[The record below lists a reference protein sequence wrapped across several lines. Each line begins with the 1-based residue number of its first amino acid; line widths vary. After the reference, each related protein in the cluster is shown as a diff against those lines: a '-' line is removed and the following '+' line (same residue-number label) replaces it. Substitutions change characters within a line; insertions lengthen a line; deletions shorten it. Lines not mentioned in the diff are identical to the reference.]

1 MKKKILMLLMT
12 AVMLFTVT
20 GTAFASTPIEVMPNV
35 SEGALP
41 DVPGSPQGEEDIQP
55 YTNNL
60 TGSLN
65 FNGRIARCSGVLI
78 EHGATLKLTM
88 TLKRG
93 SQTLKSWTAT
103 GTDYVGIGE
112 EYAVTSYA
120 TYTLVYEYWVNG
132 VKQPNVETT
141 NTPPY

>member
-1 MKKKILMLLMT
+1 MKKRIFTLLMA
-12 AVMLFTVT
+12 AVMLLSVT
-20 GTAFASTPIEVMPNV
+20 GTAFASAPIEAPPNV
-35 SEGALP
+35 SEETQS
-41 DVPGSPQGEEDIQP
+41 DVPGDTQGEEGIQP
-55 YTNNL
+55 YSNRL
-60 TGSLN
+60 TGGLT
-65 FNGRIARCSGVLI
+65 FDGRIARCSGVLI

-93 SQTLKSWTAT
+93 NQTLKSWTAT

>member
-1 MKKKILMLLMT
+1 MKKKVFTFLMAVVMLLS
-12 AVMLFTVT
+12 VT
-20 GTAFASTPIEVMPNV
+20 GTAFASASISVPLDTSENV
-35 SEGALP
+35 HPDIPSGTQTEG
-41 DVPGSPQGEEDIQP
+41 DIQP
-55 YTNNL
+55 YTNRL

-65 FNGRIARCSGVLI
+65 FDGRIARCSGVLI
-78 EHGATLKLTM
+78 EHGAALKLTM

-93 SQTLKSWTAT
+93 NQVLKSWSAT

-120 TYTLVYEYWVNG
+120 TYTLVYEYWVND